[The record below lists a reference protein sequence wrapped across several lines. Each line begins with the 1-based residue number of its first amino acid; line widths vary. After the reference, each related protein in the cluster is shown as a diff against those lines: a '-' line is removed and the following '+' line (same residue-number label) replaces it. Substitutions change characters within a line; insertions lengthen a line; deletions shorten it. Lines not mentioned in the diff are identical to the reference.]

1 MSDDSTVTGPLAP
14 VTDGVVFV
22 GTGPIEFDGTGPI
35 EFDGPGSTA
44 PLEDDALDDFMQAL
58 VVGIS
63 GLGPTL
69 VRPRWQ
75 DEPPNLPARTV
86 NWAAVGVTDREY
98 EQYASVEHDPVGE
111 GWDRITRNEQLEV
124 LVSFYGPNCQGY
136 GARFR
141 DGLSVAQNREV
152 LLLANMGISSVGE
165 LQRAPEL
172 IKNAFYK
179 RADLPF
185 VVGRQVIR
193 TYAVRSLAAADVTL
207 IGGPTALSID
217 VNP

>member
-1 MSDDSTVTGPLAP
+1 MSDDSTEAGPLAP
-14 VTDGVVFV
+14 VTDGVIFV
-22 GTGPIEFDGTGPI
+22 GTGPITFEGDGPI
-35 EFDGPGSTA
+35 EFDGPGDTP
-44 PLEDDALDDFMQAL
+44 PLEDDELDDFMQAL

-63 GLGPTL
+63 GLDATL

-75 DEPPNLPARTV
+75 EEPPNLPARSV
-86 NWAAVGVTDREY
+86 NWAAIGVMNRRH
-98 EQYASVEHDPVGE
+98 EQYAYVEHDPAGE

-124 LVSFYGPNCQGY
+124 LVSFYGPNCQGV

-141 DGLSVAQNREV
+141 DGLAVAQNREP
-152 LLLANMGISSVGE
+152 LLLANMGISDVGD

-179 RADLPF
+179 RADLQF
-185 VVGRQVIR
+185 VVGRQIIR
-193 TYAVRSLAAADVTL
+193 TYAVRSIVAAHATVQ
-207 IGGPTALSID
+207 GGPTTNTID